1 MATTR
6 HGTEADLAA
15 ITEIY
20 NYFVA
25 NTVITFDTKPFRASD
40 RIGWFHQFSAHGAYQ
55 IFVAASA
62 GNVVQ
67 GFAYS
72 TPFRDKPAYE
82 KTVEVAIYLAPHA
95 DEQGIGS
102 TLYSALFAALDQEPG
117 LHRAIAM
124 IAQPNPGSVALHEKY
139 RFKSVGELS
148 EAGFKFGRYVDILMM
163 ERALPSR

>member
-1 MATTR
+1 MAAAR

-25 NTVITFDTKPFRASD
+25 NTVITFDTRPFRASD
-40 RIGWFHQFSAHGAYQ
+40 RIGWFNQFARQGPHQ

-62 GNVVQ
+62 GNVIQ

-72 TPFRDKPAYE
+72 SPFRDKPAYE

-102 TLYSALFAALDQEPG
+102 TLYGALFSALDREPA
-117 LHRAIAM
+117 LHRAVALIS
-124 IAQPNPGSVALHEKY
+124 QPNPGSAALHEKFGF
-139 RFKSVGELS
+139 RTIGELS
-148 EAGFKFGRYVDILMM
+148 EAGFKFGRYIDILLM
-163 ERALPSR
+163 ERAFSA

>member
-1 MATTR
+1 MATAR

-40 RIGWFHQFSAHGAYQ
+40 RLGWFQQFALRGPCQ
-55 IFVAASA
+55 IFVAAGA
-62 GNVVQ
+62 GNVIQ
-67 GFAYS
+67 GFAHS

-82 KTVEVAIYLAPHA
+82 KTIEVAIYLAPHA

-102 TLYSALFAALDQEPG
+102 TLYGALFAALDQEPA

-124 IAQPNPGSVALHEKY
+124 IAQPNPGSVALHDKFGF
-139 RFKSVGELS
+139 RSVGELT

-163 ERALPSR
+163 ERKFPT

>member
-6 HGTEADLAA
+6 RAHEADLPA

-25 NTVITFDTKPFRASD
+25 NTVITFDTRLFRASD
-40 RIGWFHQFSAHGAYQ
+40 RLGWFHQFAAHGPHQ
-55 IFVAASA
+55 IFVAAGA
-62 GNVVQ
+62 GNVIQ

-72 TPFRDKPAYE
+72 SAFRDKPAYE
-82 KTVEVAIYLAPHA
+82 RTVEVAIYLAPHA

-102 TLYSALFAALDQEPG
+102 TLYGALFAALDAEPG

-124 IAQPNPGSVALHEKY
+124 IAQPNPGSAALHEKFGF
-139 RFKSVGELS
+139 RGIGELS

-163 ERALPSR
+163 ERKFPI

>member
-1 MATTR
+1 MATAR
-6 HGTEADLAA
+6 HATEADLPA

-25 NTVITFDTKPFRASD
+25 NTVITFDTRTFRTSD
-40 RIGWFHQFSAHGAYQ
+40 RIAWFRQFAARGPHQ

-62 GNVVQ
+62 GNVIQ

-72 TPFRDKPAYE
+72 TSFRDKPAYE
-82 KTVEVAIYLAPHA
+82 RTVEVAIYLAPHA

-102 TLYSALFAALDQEPG
+102 TLYGALFAALDQEPE
-117 LHRAIAM
+117 LHRAIAV
-124 IAQPNPGSVALHEKY
+124 ISQPNPGSAALHEKFGF
-139 RFKSVGELS
+139 RSIGELS

-163 ERALPSR
+163 ERAFQ

>member
-1 MATTR
+1 MATAR
-6 HGTEADLAA
+6 RATEADLPA

-25 NTVITFDTKPFRASD
+25 NTVITFDTKPFRASE
-40 RIGWFHQFSAHGAYQ
+40 RTGWFHQFAAEGAHQ
-55 IFVAASA
+55 IFVAVSA

-72 TPFRDKPAYE
+72 SRFRDKPAYDR
-82 KTVEVAIYLAPHA
+82 TVEVAIYLAPHA

-102 TLYSALFAALDQEPG
+102 VLYRSLFEALDATPG

-124 IAQPNPGSVALHEKY
+124 IAQPNPGSVALHEKFGF
-139 RFKSVGELS
+139 RPVGELT
-148 EAGFKFGRYVDILMM
+148 EAGFKFGHYIDILIM
-163 ERALPSR
+163 ERTFEA

>member
-1 MATTR
+1 MASTR

-20 NYFVA
+20 NYFVQ
-25 NTVITFDTKPFRASD
+25 NTVITFDTVPFRASD
-40 RIGWFHQFSAHGAYQ
+40 RLGWFHQFSPHGPHQ
-55 IFVAASA
+55 LFVAVSA
-62 GNVVQ
+62 GNVIQ

-72 TPFRDKPAYE
+72 TAFRDKPAYQ

-102 TLYSALFAALDQEPG
+102 TLYAALFAALDQQPG
-117 LHRAIAM
+117 LHRAVAM
-124 IAQPNPGSVALHEKY
+124 IAQPNPGSEALHGKFG
-139 RFKSVGELS
+139 FKRVGELT

-163 ERALPSR
+163 ERSFSL

>member
-1 MATTR
+1 MASTR

-20 NYFVA
+20 NYFVQ
-25 NTVITFDTKPFRASD
+25 NTVITFDTVPFRASD
-40 RIGWFHQFSAHGAYQ
+40 RLGWFHQFHHHGPHQ
-55 IFVAASA
+55 LFVAVSA

-72 TPFRDKPAYE
+72 TAFRDKPAYE

-102 TLYSALFAALDQEPG
+102 TLYAALFTALDHEAG
-117 LHRAIAM
+117 LHRAVAM
-124 IAQPNPGSVALHEKY
+124 IAQPNPGSEALHEKFG
-139 RFKSVGELS
+139 FKRAGELS

-163 ERALPSR
+163 ERAFPQ